1 VAGQDEFVD
10 LARPAPLSHL
20 ICQWAMGVFGQWKRT
35 AYSAPQYVSGQWDNH
50 SMRRFLLCL
59 AIVIGSVALGNTE
72 AIAAGNNWKL
82 GDPKQDLVIEFS
94 SKNPTGICGATK
106 NEFRINY
113 TNLDKQVKSASWNY
127 NTDRHCLINMILPK
141 TIISK
146 TTSTNFDKFVKNA
159 YFEVLVGQEWIKD
172 SQYGHFGGASCQIT
186 YCSFWFENNE
196 LHIPVYAERGDYT
209 YPTLNN
215 NELRNELCSNK
226 YGPLPYISESILQL
240 RAVAILKSSPSKKL
254 YSKPFAVSY
263 GNHPQDWLQTCPNGT
278 STSGSATP
286 STPQG
291 KRACTGIEAYNLN
304 IIKYNI
310 LLALRFASTGYQAE
324 VATLRSQG
332 ILIED
337 SCDIDSFDPVKMKQ
351 KSIQCTI
358 QTKSLLLEVQGK
370 FNILND
376 QYIENLKSQKE
387 LVDRINFAGS
397 SGKTQDKTKYQLQY
411 EKVLKDVQWIYSM
424 RDNTISTFKALDSTC
439 ANSGITEPK
448 I

>member
-1 VAGQDEFVD
+1 
-10 LARPAPLSHL
+10 
-20 ICQWAMGVFGQWKRT
+20 VFG
-35 AYSAPQYVSGQWDNH
+35 
-50 SMRRFLLCL
+50 F
-59 AIVIGSVALGNTE
+59 VAHGNAE
-72 AIAAGNNWKL
+72 AIAADNSWKL
-82 GDPKQDLVIEFS
+82 GNSKQDLVIEYS
-94 SKNPTGICGATK
+94 SKNSNEICGATK

-113 TNLDKQVKSASWNY
+113 IYLDKQVKSTKW
-127 NTDRHCLINMILPK
+127 TRDDRLCLLNMVLPNSI
-141 TIISK
+141 TSK
-146 TTSTNFDKFVKNA
+146 TTSVNFSKYVKNA
-159 YFEVLVGQEWIKD
+159 YFEVLVGQDWIKD
-172 SQYGHFGGASCQIT
+172 SQYGHFGGSSCQPT
-186 YCSFWFENNE
+186 YCSYWAFEQNY
-196 LHIPVYAERGDYT
+196 LTIPVYAEEGLT
-209 YPTLNN
+209 SNYPTLNSR
-215 NELRNELCSNK
+215 ELRNPICSNSQ
-226 YGPLPYISESILQL
+226 GPLPYIEESILQM
-240 RAVAILKSSPSKKL
+240 RAVAILKSSPSEKL